1 MIFLRQSQYQ
11 VPLDNRKFPF
21 SLPVL
26 QSLRTFTFPT
36 SITLFVGDNG
46 SGKSTLLEGLAA
58 SVHSIT
64 VGEETIES
72 DPTLQHARSL
82 GNCLRLTWQ
91 EKTKKG
97 FFMRAEDFFQYTK
110 KMNALRQE
118 MEDSLHETE
127 EAFKDRSP
135 TAKAYARSGY
145 ANSLYEIESR
155 YGKDMDAHSHG
166 EGFIDFFQARIVP
179 GGLYLIDEPEAPLS
193 PISQLS
199 FMAMLQNLATDN
211 QFIIATHSPILM
223 ATPNTTLY
231 LFEAESIRKVSFEQ
245 IPSVQFM
252 KIFLQYPE
260 LFVHHLNCPD
270 NPLP

>member
-1 MIFLRQSQYQ
+1 MIFLRQGKYQ
-11 VPLDNRKFPF
+11 IPSHHGEFPF

-26 QSLRTFTFPT
+26 ESLRTLTFST

-58 SVHSIT
+58 SIHSIT
-64 VGEETIES
+64 VGEDSIES
-72 DPTLQHARSL
+72 DPTLHHARELGKSL
-82 GNCLRLTWQ
+82 PLTWQ
-91 EKTKKG
+91 VKTRKG
-97 FFMRAEDFFQYTK
+97 FFMRAEDFFQYSK

-135 TAKAYARSGY
+135 TAKVYARSGY
-145 ANSLYEIESR
+145 ANSLYQIESR

-166 EGFIDFFQARIVP
+166 EGFMEFFQSRFVP
-179 GGLYLIDEPEAPLS
+179 GGLYLLDEPEAPLS

-199 FMAMLQNLATDN
+199 FMMMLQNLEQEN

-223 ATPNTTLY
+223 AIPNATIY
-231 LFEAESIRKVSFEQ
+231 LFEGKSIRQVSYGQ

-252 KIFLQYPE
+252 KKFLQYPE
-260 LFVHHLNCPD
+260 LFIQHLDHIDP
-270 NPLP
+270 